1 MMSSTIK
8 TNQPIYFSIDSAG
21 LTANLPDVK
30 VQLHIPDG
38 NGQLYGT
45 ATAVYQ

>member
-1 MMSSTIK
+1 MSSTIK
-8 TNQPIYFSIDSAG
+8 TNQPIYFAIDSAD

-30 VQLHIPDG
+30 GELHIPDG
-38 NGQLYGT
+38 NGQVYGT

>member
-1 MMSSTIK
+1 MSSTIK

-21 LTANLPDVK
+21 LTANLPD
-30 VQLHIPDG
+30 G